1 MAWQPKLLAVHR
13 ERIEGAVGT
22 FSNSSTIPILGT
34 NIPIMGI
41 IVTKNT
47 KPPNPSIRHATT
59 APSVGLA
66 DALFTRTQQRL
77 FSLLFGQPQR
87 TFLATELIRLAG
99 IGRGTVQR
107 ELKRLID
114 TGLVTVMPVAN
125 QKHLRANLDSPVFEE
140 LVSIVRKTIGLAEPL
155 RKALQQAGAQIHV
168 AILVG
173 SVARHTDKAA
183 SDIDL
188 LIVSDDLTLEDT
200 YEMLDPVEKQ
210 LDRKINPTL
219 YTTDEFNHRRKRQ
232 NRFLSAVL
240 GGDHVVLI
248 GAVDGT

>member
-1 MAWQPKLLAVHR
+1 MESL
-13 ERIEGAVGT
+13 
-22 FSNSSTIPILGT
+22 TIPILGT
-34 NIPIMGI
+34 NIPVLGI
-41 IVTKNT
+41 SVTKNT
-47 KPPNPSIRHATT
+47 KSPNPSNRHETVS
-59 APSVGLA
+59 PSVGLA

-107 ELKRLID
+107 ELKRLIE
-114 TGLVTVMPVAN
+114 TGLVTATPVAN
-125 QKHLRANLDSPVFEE
+125 QKHLRANPDSPVFEE
-140 LVSIVRKTIGLAEPL
+140 LVSIVRKTVGLGTPL
-155 RKALQQAGAQIHV
+155 REALQPAKGQIQV
-168 AILVG
+168 AILFG

-188 LIVSDDLTLEDT
+188 LIVSDSLTLEDT
-200 YEMLDPVEKQ
+200 YEMLDHVEKQ

-219 YTTDEFNHRRKRQ
+219 YTIREFSHRRARR

-240 GGDHVVLI
+240 EGDHLVLI
-248 GAVDGT
+248 GTLDGL